1 MRYCVATLLGTLFV
15 ACTAFAAAPT
25 MTVHEWGT
33 FTNLQDE
40 SGNSIAGINSDDEP
54 LPPFAHNLKWE
65 WSVGN
70 ASDQRSNTSLLIK
83 GFPRAHP
90 DVTMR
95 LETPVLYFHPETP
108 DWNQPLYVHVEFHGG
123 YLTQFYPEAQA
134 TKVENHIS
142 AGTVSRLDWTNLS
155 IGGDHPGPKTDSP
168 VWLAPRHVAAADVT
182 TPKGESER
190 YLFYRGVGHID
201 APLRVARTD
210 STIQIRPQLDPA
222 FGQSTKLHIPQ
233 IWYCQFRDDGT
244 CAFREIEPLS
254 ISPSPRR
261 TAMGPFANE
270 VQGGPALAQTDANFA
285 PSDFSSDQL
294 TELKSQMREALI
306 SQGLFADEATALLN
320 TWDVSY
326 FKSAGTRLFYIV
338 PREWTERYPPLQVY
352 TGLNLS
358 CAVAV
363 GPPPPK
369 ININRVMV
377 GRIDLVTPEQRQL
390 LRDMSGH
397 PSAAANDPAVWHE
410 YVLLGRFRNA
420 LVLDELK
427 RHPTD
432 GLQSFIRV
440 HDLAAAQ

>member
-15 ACTAFAAAPT
+15 ACSAYAAAPT

-40 SGNSIAGINSDDEP
+40 SGNSIAGINSDDES

-65 WSVGN
+65 WSVGD
-70 ASDQRSNTSLLIK
+70 ASAQRNNNTPFIK

-108 DWNQPLYVHVEFHGG
+108 NWNQPLYVHVEFHGG

-134 TKVENHIS
+134 TKIEHHIS
-142 AGTVSRLDWTNLS
+142 AQTISRLDWMNLS

-201 APLRVARTD
+201 APLRLARTD
-210 STIQIRPQLDPA
+210 STIQIRGQLDPA
-222 FGQSTKLHIPQ
+222 FGPTTKLDIPQ
-233 IWYCQFRDDGT
+233 IWYCQFHDDGT

-254 ISPSPRR
+254 ISVSPRR
-261 TAMGPFANE
+261 TAVGPVVSE
-270 VQGGPALAQTDANFA
+270 VQGGPALAETNANFA

-294 TELKSQMREALI
+294 AELKSQMHEALI

-338 PREWTERYPPLQVY
+338 PREWTEHYLPLQVY
-352 TGLNLS
+352 SALNLS
-358 CAVAV
+358 CAFVAD
-363 GPPPPK
+363 PPPPK
-369 ININRVMV
+369 INIKRVMV
-377 GRIDLVTPEQRQL
+377 GRIDLVTPQQRDL
-390 LRDMSGH
+390 LHAM
-397 PSAAANDPAVWHE
+397 AAPHEAHSDDAVVWRE
-410 YVLLGRFRNA
+410 YEHLGRFRNA
-420 LVLDELK
+420 LLLDELK
-427 RHPTD
+427 RRPSPI
-432 GLQSFIRV
+432 LQAFLKD
-440 HDLAAAQ
+440 HQLEAAQ